1 MLPRQKPWW
10 TFPCLC
16 RSLHLPHI
24 NLHYG
29 QRETETKTLLVTCKW
44 PKFLPLIHF
53 LSFNKASA
61 YFWLTNLPITLLLC
75 PLLFLERGSR
85 WQPSISLASTSVPD
99 SLQMLIT
106 VFSKSS
112 SQILFSMPDNSTLFL
127 WLYCSPFAWF
137 FSKFMILSSNLL
149 FTFFVITRSLVS
161 FLFSNE
167 IWSIVSV
174 SLCIWSDSLCKSVST
189 ITLYLLH

>member
-1 MLPRQKPWW
+1 M
-10 TFPCLC
+10 
-16 RSLHLPHI
+16 
-24 NLHYG
+24 
-29 QRETETKTLLVTCKW
+29 TCKW
-44 PKFLPLIHF
+44 PKFLPLICF

-61 YFWLTNLPITLLLC
+61 YFRLTNLTITLLSW

-85 WQPSISLASTSVPD
+85 WQPSISLASTSIPD

-112 SQILFSMPDNSTLFL
+112 SQILFGMPDNSTLFL
-127 WLYCSPFAWF
+127 RLYCSPFAWF

-149 FTFFVITRSLVS
+149 FTFFVITSSLVS

-167 IWSIVSV
+167 IWSIGSG
-174 SLCIWSDSLCKSVST
+174 SLCIWSDSLCKSSQ
-189 ITLYLLH
+189 YQQ